1 MRKLYSALAWV
12 IAAGV
17 VIQAASIAFGFGG
30 MVGYVMDGGVVDKAL
45 IESEQATFTGDLG
58 FSVHDLVGGLALPVV
73 ALALGI
79 VSFFVREV
87 RRARTIAWSL
97 FVLIFVQGSAGY
109 AIPDLPYVGLF
120 HGANALLIL
129 VLAVYA
135 ARQASR
141 VPHEAAA
148 DAPAASVLT

>member
-1 MRKLYSALAWV
+1 MRKLYAVLAWIV
-12 IAAGV
+12 AAGV
-17 VIQAASIAFGFGG
+17 VVQAASIAFGFGG

-45 IESEQATFTGDLG
+45 IESQEATFTGDLG
-58 FSVHDLVGGLALPVV
+58 FPVHELVGGLALPVV

-87 RRARTIAWSL
+87 RRARTMAWGL

-109 AIPDLPYVGLF
+109 AISDLPYVGLF
-120 HGANALLIL
+120 HGVNALLIL

-135 ARQASR
+135 ARQAAR
-141 VPHEAAA
+141 LPQEAAT
-148 DAPAASVLT
+148 DAAAASVLT